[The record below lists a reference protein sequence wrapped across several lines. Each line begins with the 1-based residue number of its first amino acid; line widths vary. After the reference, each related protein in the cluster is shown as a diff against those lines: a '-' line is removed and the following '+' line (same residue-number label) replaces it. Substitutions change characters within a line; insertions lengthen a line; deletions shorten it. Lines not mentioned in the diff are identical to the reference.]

1 MTVLYQEY
9 FGLKEP
15 PFSIAPDPRYLFMS
29 EQHREAL
36 AHLTYGIESD
46 SGFILLTGE
55 VGTGKTTVSRCL
67 LEQIPPDTHIA
78 FVLNPMLSVEE
89 LLAVVCDE
97 LGIDYPEGTTS
108 NKWFIDRINTFL
120 LETSAKGHKTVLIIE
135 EAQNLSTDVL
145 EQVRL
150 LTNLETNQCKLLQI
164 ILLGQPEL
172 RDMLSQPDMSQ
183 LEQRI
188 TARFHLGPLS
198 QNDIQEYIS
207 HRLAKAGV
215 DRQLF
220 PGSLSR
226 TIFQLSSGVPR
237 LINLICDRSLLG
249 AYVQG
254 KDKVDKAT
262 LKKAA
267 QEVFGKNRE
276 GGKTLKIAGGSV
288 RPTLGWVTA
297 ALIFLMAAAAIA
309 KFPYQNIFQR
319 ETLPASDIQ
328 KKDQEVSVPAPISP
342 VPAPPP
348 PVTLQWP
355 PDQPLDRSEVMAF
368 QELFKQWNSSYKVL
382 RKNEV
387 CRQAVKEGLQCL
399 KGSGDLKRL
408 IDLNRPSVLK
418 LFDEKGNSFYALLK
432 SVQGERITL
441 NLAERDLT
449 VDLKELEKKWLGE
462 YTLFWKAPLSWHG
475 KIIPGETGRHLQW
488 FAQLLAKMTGDSRFG
503 LKSTYDEEMVQEIK
517 KFQLN
522 EGLVPDGIVGVHTV
536 IHLHSRYGAGEPLL
550 GKGKEGK

>member
-78 FVLNPMLSVEE
+78 FVLNPRLSVEE

-108 NKWFIDRINTFL
+108 NKLFIDRINTFL

-135 EAQNLSTDVL
+135 EAQNLSHDVL

-172 RDMLSQPDMSQ
+172 RDMLSQPGMSQ

-226 TIFQLSSGVPR
+226 TIYQLSSGIPR

-254 KDKVDKAT
+254 KDKVDRAT

-276 GGKTLKIAGGSV
+276 GGQALKIAG
-288 RPTLGWVTA
+288 WVTA
-297 ALIFLMAAAAIA
+297 GLILLVAAAAIA
-309 KFPYQNIFQR
+309 TLPYQNIFQR

-328 KKDQEVSVPAPISP
+328 KKDQEVSVPAPALP

-368 QELFKQWNSSYKVL
+368 QDLFRQWNSSYKVL

-387 CRQAVKEGLQCL
+387 CRQAAREGLQCL
-399 KGSGDLKRL
+399 KGSSDLKRL
-408 IDLNRPSVLK
+408 INLNRPSVLK

-432 SVQGERITL
+432 SVQGEHITL

-462 YTLFWKAPLSWHG
+462 YILFWKAPLSWRG
-475 KIIPGETGRHLQW
+475 KIIPGEAGSHLQW
-488 FAQLLAKMTGDSRFG
+488 FAQLLAKKTGDSRFG
-503 LKSTYDEEMVQEIK
+503 SKSSYDEEMVQEIK
-517 KFQLN
+517 KFQLD

-550 GKGKEGK
+550 SRVREGK

>member
-67 LEQIPPDTHIA
+67 LEKIPHDTHIA
-78 FVLNPMLSVEE
+78 FVLNPRLSVEE

-97 LGIDYPEGTTS
+97 LGISYPEGTTS
-108 NKWFIDRINTFL
+108 NKIFIDRINHFL
-120 LETSAKGHKTVLIIE
+120 LETSAKGHKTVLLIE
-135 EAQNLSTDVL
+135 EAQNLSSDVL

-172 RDMLSQPDMSQ
+172 REMLSQPGMSQ

-188 TARFHLGPLS
+188 TARYHLGPLS
-198 QNDIQEYIS
+198 QNDVKEYIS

-215 DRQLF
+215 DRQIF
-220 PGSLSR
+220 PESLSR
-226 TIFQLSSGVPR
+226 TIYQLSSGIPR

-267 QEVFGKNRE
+267 QEVFGKSRE
-276 GGKTLKIAGGSV
+276 GGQSIKMVGWIAAGIV
-288 RPTLGWVTA
+288 LLV
-297 ALIFLMAAAAIA
+297 AAAAIT

-319 ETLPASDIQ
+319 ENPTVRAIQEKTQELPASL
-328 KKDQEVSVPAPISP
+328 PA
-342 VPAPPP
+342 P

-355 PDQPLDRSEVMAF
+355 PDQPLDRSEEMAF
-368 QELFKQWNSSYKVL
+368 QDLFKQWNSSYKIV
-382 RKNEV
+382 RKSDV
-387 CRQAVKEGLQCL
+387 CRQAAKEGLQCL
-399 KGSGDLKRL
+399 KGLSDLKRL
-408 IDLNRPSVLK
+408 INLNRPSVLK
-418 LFDEKGNSFYALLK
+418 LFDDKGNSYYALLK
-432 SVQGERITL
+432 SAQGERITL

-449 VDLKELEKKWLGE
+449 VDLKELEKRWLGE
-462 YTLFWKAPLSWHG
+462 YTLFWKVPPSWRG
-475 KIIPGETGRHLQW
+475 KIRPGEAGRHLQW
-488 FAQLLAKMTGDSRFG
+488 FAQLMAKKTGDSRFG
-503 LKSTYDEEMVQEIK
+503 LKSAYDEEMVQEIK

-536 IHLHSRYGAGEPLL
+536 IHLYSRYGTGEPLL
-550 GKGKEGK
+550 SKGSEGK

>member
-46 SGFILLTGE
+46 SGFILLTGD

-67 LEQIPPDTHIA
+67 LEQISSDTHVA
-78 FVLNPMLSVEE
+78 FVLNPRLSVEE

-97 LGIDYPEGTTS
+97 LGIAYPEGTTS
-108 NKWFIDRINTFL
+108 NKIFIDRINDFL
-120 LETSAKGHKTVLIIE
+120 LATSAKGHKTVLIIE
-135 EAQNLSTDVL
+135 EAQNLSPDVL

-172 RDMLSQPDMSQ
+172 REMLSQPGMSQ

-188 TARFHLGPLS
+188 TARYHLAPLS
-198 QNDIQEYIS
+198 INDVQAYVS

-220 PGSLSR
+220 PVSLTR
-226 TIFQLSSGVPR
+226 TIYQLSSGVPR

-262 LKKAA
+262 LKRAA
-267 QEVFGKNRE
+267 QEVFGKDKA
-276 GGKTLKIAGGSV
+276 GGRRRKIAG
-288 RPTLGWVTA
+288 WIA
-297 ALIFLMAAAAIA
+297 ATVVLLSAVAAIA
-309 KFPYQNIFQR
+309 MFSYQNMVKSASLPGRDAQAKT
-319 ETLPASDIQ
+319 EVLPA
-328 KKDQEVSVPAPISP
+328 P
-342 VPAPPP
+342 VP

-355 PDQPLDRSEVMAF
+355 SAQPLEQSEEMAF
-368 QELFKQWNSSYKVL
+368 QALFKQWGSSYRVVGKDA
-382 RKNEV
+382 V

-399 KGSGDLKRL
+399 KGFSDMQRL

-418 LFDEKGNSFYALLK
+418 LFDNKGNIFYALLK
-432 SVQGERITL
+432 AVQGQRITL
-441 NLAERDLT
+441 ILADRDVT
-449 VDLKELEKKWLGE
+449 VDVKEIEKKWLGE
-462 YTLFWKAPLSWHG
+462 YTLFWKPPPSWRG
-475 KIIPGETGRHLQW
+475 DIRPGEAGRHLQW
-488 FAQLLAKMTGDSRFG
+488 LAQLMVKKTGDNRFAQKG
-503 LKSTYDEEMVQEIK
+503 TYDKEVVKEIK
-517 KFQLN
+517 KFQRE
-522 EGLVPDGIVGVHTV
+522 EGLVPDGIAGVHTI
-536 IHLHSRYGAGEPLL
+536 IHLQSRYGDGEPLL
-550 GKGKEGK
+550 SKGRGGI